1 LPGLNL
7 KRLTSTIGY
16 TQVHIPELDEP
27 LWLPQEVEVLWETNG
42 EENGELHRYS
52 KYQLFRATIKL
63 RP

>member
-1 LPGLNL
+1 VNL
-7 KRLTSTIGY
+7 KRVTSTIEY
-16 TQVHIPELDEP
+16 TQVHIAEVAQP

-42 EENGELHRYS
+42 EAAGELHRYS